1 MMITAAQIRL
11 LPQSIDAFFE
21 IYTARA
27 GNDGC
32 ANPVPLRGRKKR
44 RAKRRTAAR
53 GGAYGNDGSADP
65 VPPRGRKKTPRE
77 AAHGGAQRRPGNDGS
92 ADPVPSADAKKRR
105 LKRRTA
111 ARAGAPAMTVARAW
125 SPPSA
130 DAKKTPP
137 EAAHGGACR
146 RPGNDGSTNPVP
158 PRGRKKRRAKRRT
171 AARAGAPAMTVARTR
186 FPARRHKKRAAAK
199 LTAARFGNVFDY

>member
-27 GNDGC
+27 GTYGNDGC
-32 ANPVPLRGRKKR
+32 AN
-44 RAKRRTAAR
+44 
-53 GGAYGNDGSADP
+53 
-65 VPPRGRKKTPRE
+65 
-77 AAHGGAQRRPGNDGS
+77 
-92 ADPVPSADAKKRR
+92 PVPSADAKKRR
-105 LKRRTA
+105 L
-111 ARAGAPAMTVARAW
+111 
-125 SPPSA
+125 
-130 DAKKTPP
+130 
-137 EAAHGGACR
+137 
-146 RPGNDGSTNPVP
+146 
-158 PRGRKKRRAKRRT
+158 KRRT